1 MDYKTIADLDLKP
14 TESMAKD
21 AERGLAMRREYGR
34 GGTAVGIARARD
46 ISNRTNLSPRTVQRM
61 YSYFSRHEVDKKA
74 QGFRP
79 GEKGYPSNGKIA

>member
-1 MDYKTIADLDLKP
+1 
-14 TESMAKD
+14 MAKD

-46 ISNRTNLSPRTVQRM
+46 ISNRANLSPRTVQRM

>member
-1 MDYKTIADLDLKP
+1 LDYKTIADLDLKP

-46 ISNRTNLSPRTVQRM
+46 ISNRANLSPRTVQRM